1 MDVRQFAF
9 LVRQPSA
16 ALKSRDAF
24 LGLPKRGVALILAN
38 ALFWQPLLAQAEG
51 IVVSAPGTTVGQAG
65 NGVPVVNIAAPNGSG
80 LSHNQFKDYNVG
92 ANGVILNNATDR
104 TQSTQLGGIILGNPN
119 LQGRAANII
128 LNEVNGGSPS
138 QLRGYTEVAGQ
149 SAKVIVA
156 NPYGITCSG
165 CGFINTPNVTLTT
178 GKPILDASGQLQR
191 YQVDGGAVTI
201 DGQGLNA
208 DNVDR
213 FEIITRSARI
223 NAQINARNL
232 SVVAGRNDVDAKS
245 LQTTARADDGS
256 AKPELAIDSTALGG
270 MYAGAIKL
278 VGTEAGVGVKL
289 DGTLMASG
297 GDIQLDATGRLSL
310 ANAKASEAVVIK
322 AGQLDAAGAVYA
334 GTRVDVQTTT
344 GLSNQKSLAA
354 RDSITVTSGG
364 ALVNSGIIEAGVN
377 ADESRNAGGDVS
389 LRAANLSNSGSVVA
403 SRTLTATANQTLNN
417 QGGTLSGTTAVINAG
432 QLDNR
437 GGRVLGKDS
446 LKVTATGL
454 DNRTNGLLHS
464 ENSTD
469 ATVTAALDNQNGRVI
484 GLKNLTLNAGQLT
497 NDNGLV
503 ASQAQARVTAGQ
515 LSNQAGEISASQTT
529 VIVTNLDNRSGKL
542 LGSNLNVTASG
553 TIDNR
558 LGIFSASSLT
568 VQAASLDNRDKGSI
582 AAQGVMNLTVAG
594 LLDNRNEGN
603 LVSQGAQQIT
613 AGQLNN
619 SQGGLV
625 SSKTTLALHGD
636 SLINQGGLVI
646 ADGALTLTGGDLDN
660 SQAGVISTK
669 AAAHVQL
676 NQLNNSNGGKLGSDG
691 ALTLNANQLENGAG
705 RISAKGDLQATVG
718 VLNQQAGEL
727 VSDGALNLTGASLD
741 NRNGGL
747 IAATKGVDLRSQTIL
762 NQQGEISSQARVLVV
777 ADQLNNTT
785 GKVIGDSG
793 LTLTVQRLLNQ
804 SNGLLAGR
812 ESLALNGDQLD
823 NSLGGRVTS
832 QKDLTISLT
841 GDLLNQGQGTLL
853 SEGGLTV
860 RAGTLDNSRG
870 GILSAAN
877 ALSITTQG
885 QLNNQAGKLLADG
898 TATLVSTALN
908 NSQGGVISAKQQVD
922 VRSAGLD
929 NSQRGSI
936 SSDAGITLNAGRLDN
951 SQQGSIFAKST
962 VKATLTGL
970 DQHDRGELISNTS
983 IDLDLSHGQ
992 LINRDHGLIATPG
1005 QLLLNNL
1012 GTVDNSQG
1020 GEISSTQSFLLMA
1033 DALNNRGGKVI
1044 SGDSLQ
1050 VRIAKALDNSVEGVL
1065 SAKSVLQVAADSLDN
1080 QAGGALASR
1089 GALDLKVTG
1098 VLDNHNQGQIFA
1110 ATVLTTTSGSL
1121 NNSDK
1126 GSLSAGTLQTLN
1138 TGALDNHQGGRIVSD
1153 GSQTVTAANVDNR
1166 AGVIGS
1172 QQALNLTTAN
1182 LDNTAGLI
1190 NSQADLTLTGQTV
1203 DSSLD
1208 GEISAKGDLKLIV
1221 QQLIQRQGRLIGER
1235 AVSLDLQGGNLENSA
1250 GLISAKGPLTFARLA
1265 NLTNREQGEISSQTA
1280 FTIAAKRIDNGDRGV
1295 ILSAD
1300 QLRLE
1305 ADTVVNANKGLIS
1318 GWNGLTVVGNG
1329 LDNSAEGTLSSKSG
1343 TLHTDLTGVLDN
1355 HAAGALVSMGKQT
1368 LIAGS
1373 LNNDQG
1379 IISGQAD
1386 VDLNVAGRLD
1396 NSNNGL
1402 ISAAQHLGFNNAQ
1415 SQILNRGG
1423 RINAANITFIGESL
1437 DNSAGQLIS
1446 QCTLD
1451 GTLSGALINANNARL
1466 ASGAALLLNAASLG
1480 NQGGQLVSQDRLDLT
1495 LANGDLDNSAK
1506 GTLASQKDLVIKLL
1520 AGDVQNQQDGLMFSQ
1535 KGKLDLT
1542 ARALTNDQGTLQS
1555 QTDNRLRL
1563 SGALSNQGGRVDSL
1577 SGNLDL
1583 ETASVAN
1590 TAGGVLN
1597 SSKGWVKLV
1606 TGLFTNSNGITQ
1618 AQSLDIQAKGGLL
1631 NQMGHL
1637 SALGG
1642 ESRIVTTT
1650 FNNQGGGVYADTLL
1664 KVTAQAFDNQGTA
1677 AGKGGKVGARNID
1690 FGLTGALSN
1699 GYGLIESDD
1708 VLRLAAQT
1716 INNVGGNLR
1725 AMGRTGTTDIDV
1737 SGLFDNRFGVLESAN
1752 EHLNLQAA
1760 GLDNN
1765 GGRIVHTGTGTFD
1778 LTSDQVTRAGGSFVT
1793 NGQLD
1798 IKAASWT
1805 NSSVLQAGRLNL
1817 DIGQFTQ
1824 TDSGQLLG
1832 AQSLIGIGDTWT
1844 NDGLLASDG
1853 TLSVTL
1859 TGGYSGN
1866 GRVSSLGNMSLTSA
1880 SMDLGENARIAGGA
1894 LNQVTSTSLN
1904 NHGRLTAIGDLTVNA
1919 TTLNNYGTLGGAGKV
1934 RLNATHLV
1942 NDKGL
1947 LFSGN
1952 DMALRV
1958 NDFSNRYGDVYS
1970 LGALDIA
1977 RDDASARSSLIENV
1991 SGSLE
1996 SGTGMRLLAD
2006 TLSNRRD
2013 QFTTEM
2019 KLVSGNLNIYWN
2031 DYCKGK
2037 GCELY
2042 FNSVE
2047 KYEDVITGSS
2057 ASAFINA
2064 GGDLT
2069 VGSQTFDNLY
2079 SSVSAAGN
2087 ILINTDV
2094 LTNRGAA
2101 GGEERHFNSGLYTRD
2116 RGIYNTFMER
2126 QNQFNIYNNP
2136 NSGDYRPGQMTMDQ
2150 VRAGVGNFYESSIY
2164 VVPITGSVIAQAVIQ
2179 AAGAVTVNATS
2190 RIDNSVIR
2198 PNATHIDTPA
2208 ANRNTNSE
2216 VFASTVKPAITAQLP
2231 PDLAQRQVNPVTLPG
2246 FSLPTSQNGLFR
2258 LSGQAAKGGAA
2269 GNAATGSGD
2278 FSVSG
2283 RVISAA
2289 EREKTLDYNAV
2300 QERGFSLDG
2309 QPVSGAVNGQG
2320 PLALD
2325 NRAPSV
2331 TRVQGMPDIAPADN
2345 SHKYLIETNPAL
2357 TDLKQFMS
2365 SDYLLG
2371 KLGYNPDASWKRL
2384 GDGLYEQRLIREAV
2398 VARTGQRYIN
2408 GLASDDAL
2416 FRYLMDNA
2424 ISYKDPLNLQLGVSL
2439 TAEQVAA
2446 LTHDI
2451 VWMEEAEV
2459 NGQKVLTPV
2468 LYLAQANNRLA
2479 PNGALIQGQDVSLV
2493 TGGDLHNSGTLRA
2506 TNNLSMVA
2514 GNIDN
2519 SGLMQAGNRLEML
2532 ATDSIRN
2539 SRGGI
2544 INGRD
2549 ISATA
2554 VTGDIINERTVT
2566 TFKQEGQGYQLR
2578 NDVVSEASRFEATD
2592 TLKLNAG
2599 RDVLNLGSNLKAGG
2613 NASVTAGRDVL
2624 IASQTEQDDY
2634 AYQRRRISGTE
2645 QTILQHTSA
2654 VDVGGNLAI
2663 DARRDIAVVAST
2675 VSAAKDLSVK
2685 AGENLT
2691 LAAAANEQHDYSK
2704 GKKGGTK
2711 TTTQLDDVTQ
2721 QSAELKAGGDL
2732 IAIAGTDLTLVA
2744 SKISAGNEA
2753 YVHADNELQMLA
2765 AQDSHYSLYD
2775 MSKKGSWGSKKTQ
2788 RDEVTDVKN
2797 VGSEVK
2803 TGGDLTLESGGDQKY
2818 QAAKLESGGGIAIVS
2833 GGAVTFEAVKDLH
2846 DESHTKSKGDLAW
2859 TSSKGKG
2866 NTDETLR
2873 QTQMIAEGSVVIKAV
2888 DGLKIDIKQID
2899 QNTVSQTIDVMVKA
2913 DPQLAWLKEAEQ
2925 RGDVDWRQVKEL
2937 HDSFKY
2943 SNSGLGAGAQ
2953 IIIAIIVTYFTMG
2966 AASGAIAAAGSGTS
2980 MASATAVGTAATS
2993 AGWANAAGSTVLAG
3007 MASNGAIS
3015 AINNRGNLSTVLKD
3029 VTSSDAMKGY
3039 VVSGVTAGL
3048 TAGVYDKWTGTQTG
3062 TSTALPNSGAVATVS
3077 PLSTWQGV
3085 GQFTANQVLQN
3096 GTSLLVDRALGG
3108 EARLGDALQ
3117 SSLAN
3122 AFAAYGF
3129 NLVGDVSKNR
3139 FAEGGITK
3147 IGLHAL
3153 MGGLAAE
3160 ASGGDFRTGALAAGV
3175 NEALLDSLAKNYAD
3189 MPDDQKKGLL
3199 VMNSQ
3204 LLGVLAASVQSNADA
3219 QSLQTGAWVA
3229 KNATQYNYLGDHQ
3242 KAQRAKELEESKDS
3256 LETLRI
3262 NTKWELID
3270 AGQDASFAGGAV
3282 VGVPEGLL
3290 DTVKGILEVAVSPI
3304 ETYRALR
3311 SVLESGDVLGNVSDA
3326 MKQSYIA
3333 RIDNLEAEYERAGAG
3348 GSFNAGRETG
3358 KLISDVVALGTGVG
3372 GALKS
3377 GALLVEKVTAKVV
3390 KVELAGAKA
3399 TGEVAATVPRTPLAG
3414 PTGNWKNYTHAE
3426 AVIQTQASGRL
3437 VNAEKAVID
3446 PSKVTSYALN
3456 TAHPVGGNKAKV
3468 FESALGYNQTNAASL
3483 ITKVQEGAALYPAKL
3498 GASDKFGQR
3507 ITIDMPIT
3515 GPNGNTATVRTGWI
3529 YDPGSATP
3537 RMTTLYVK

>member
-119 LQGRAANII
+119 LQGRAANVI

-245 LQTTARADDGS
+245 LQATARADDGS

-297 GDIQLDATGRLSL
+297 GDIQLDANGRLSL

-469 ATVTAALDNQNGRVI
+469 VTVTAALDNQNGRVI

-529 VIVTNLDNRSGKL
+529 VIATNLDNRSGKL

-553 TIDNR
+553 AIDNR

-762 NQQGEISSQARVLVV
+762 NQQGEISSQAKVLVV

-1005 QLLLNNL
+1005 QLLLKNL

-1089 GALDLKVTG
+1089 GALELKVTG
-1098 VLDNHNQGQIFA
+1098 ALDNHNQGQITA

-1166 AGVIGS
+1166 TGVIGS

-1235 AVSLDLQGGNLENSA
+1235 AVALDLQGGNLDNSA
-1250 GLISAKGPLTFARLA
+1250 GLISARGPLTFARLA

-1280 FTIAAKRIDNGDRGV
+1280 FTVAAKRIDNGDRGV

-1305 ADTVVNANKGLIS
+1305 ADTVVNTNKGLIS

-1446 QCTLD
+1446 QGTLD

-1480 NQGGQLVSQDRLDLT
+1480 NRGGQLVSQDRLDLT

-1708 VLRLAAQT
+1708 ALRLAAQT

-1752 EHLNLQAA
+1752 EHLNLQAG

-1805 NSSVLQAGRLNL
+1805 NSSVIQAGRLNL

-1824 TDSGQLLG
+1824 TASGQLLG
-1832 AQSLIGIGDTWT
+1832 AQSLVGIGDTWT

-2150 VRAGVGNFYESSIY
+2150 VRAGVGNFYESSSY
-2164 VVPITGSVIAQAVIQ
+2164 VVPTTGSVIAQAVIQ

-2208 ANRNTNSE
+2208 ANRNTNSD

-2258 LSGQAAKGGAA
+2258 LSGQAANA
-2269 GNAATGSGD
+2269 GVAGKADTATGD
-2278 FSVSG
+2278 FSVNG
-2283 RVISAA
+2283 RVITAA
-2289 EREKTLDYNAV
+2289 DREKNLDYTAV

-2309 QPVSGAVNGQG
+2309 QPVSGAVNGQA

-2325 NRAPSV
+2325 SRAPSV
-2331 TRVQGMPDIAPADN
+2331 TRVQGLPEITPVDN

-2408 GLASDDAL
+2408 GLASDDQL

-2424 ISYKDPLNLQLGVSL
+2424 ISYKDSLNLQLGVSL

-2578 NDVVSEASRFEATD
+2578 NDVASEASRFEATD

-2634 AYQRRRISGTE
+2634 AYQRRRVKGTE

-2711 TTTQLDDVTQ
+2711 TTAQLDDVTQ

-2775 MSKKGSWGSKKTQ
+2775 MSKKGNWGSKKTQ
-2788 RDEVTDVKN
+2788 RDEVTDVKS
-2797 VGSEVK
+2797 VGSEIK

-2818 QAAKLESGGGIAIVS
+2818 QAAKLESGGDIAIVS
-2833 GGAVTFEAVKDLH
+2833 GGAVEFEAVKDLH

-3117 SSLAN
+3117 NSLAN

-3204 LLGVLAASVQSNADA
+3204 LLGVLAASVQGDADA
-3219 QSLQTGAWVA
+3219 KNLQTGAWVA
-3229 KNATQYNYLGDHQ
+3229 GNATQYNYLFHQ
-3242 KAQRAKELEESKDS
+3242 EVEEMT
-3256 LETLRI
+3256 E
-3262 NTKWELID
+3262 
-3270 AGQDASFAGGAV
+3270 
-3282 VGVPEGLL
+3282 
-3290 DTVKGILEVAVSPI
+3290 EVASKKTEAEKNEV
-3304 ETYRALR
+3304 RARYAQLDEARNGELR
-3311 SVLESGDVLGNVSDA
+3311 SVCQAAPAACDA
-3326 MKQSYIA
+3326 ASNRLIA
-3333 RIDNLEAEYERAGAG
+3333 DEP
-3348 GSFNAGRETG
+3348 
-3358 KLISDVVALGTGVG
+3358 KLR
-3372 GALKS
+3372 
-3377 GALLVEKVTAKVV
+3377 
-3390 KVELAGAKA
+3390 ELAKSLYAQGHTSEA
-3399 TGEVAATVPRTPLAG
+3399 TTIAAIIIS
-3414 PTGNWKNYTHAE
+3414 N
-3426 AVIQTQASGRL
+3426 
-3437 VNAEKAVID
+3437 
-3446 PSKVTSYALN
+3446 N
-3456 TAHPVGGNKAKV
+3456 TTATLTIAT
-3468 FESALGYNQTNAASL
+3468 EL
-3483 ITKVQEGAALYPAKL
+3483 AALRDGDQSSFWDAAAGTLL
-3498 GASDKFGQR
+3498 GASLGGMRPSGGGVAAKGAATALETTSPVVVTGKRAIDKAQSYEGALRDVYGNVPYAERQYTTIVNGQR
-3507 ITIDMPIT
+3507 VNGVADNVTIVNGQRTAVEAKFVEDWRSSLRNPASSVGSKPWSAAEQTKMVDQAKKYSSGFEGGVIYHTNSPELASHYSKIFSESGVKNFKFVITP
-3515 GPNGNTATVRTGWI
+3515 
-3529 YDPGSATP
+3529 
-3537 RMTTLYVK
+3537 VKN

>member
-245 LQTTARADDGS
+245 LQATARADDGS

-297 GDIQLDATGRLSL
+297 GDIQLDANGRLSL

-437 GGRVLGKDS
+437 GGRVLGTDS

-469 ATVTAALDNQNGRVI
+469 VTVTAALDNQNGRVI

-529 VIVTNLDNRSGKL
+529 VIATNLDNRSGKL

-553 TIDNR
+553 AIDNR

-636 SLINQGGLVI
+636 SLINQGGVVI

-841 GDLLNQGQGTLL
+841 GGLLNQGQGTLL

-1005 QLLLNNL
+1005 QLLLKNL

-1089 GALDLKVTG
+1089 GALELKVTG

-1208 GEISAKGDLKLIV
+1208 GEISARGDLKLIV

-1235 AVSLDLQGGNLENSA
+1235 TVSLDLQGGNLDNSA
-1250 GLISAKGPLTFARLA
+1250 GLISAKGPLTFARLV

-1446 QCTLD
+1446 QGTLD

-1480 NQGGQLVSQDRLDLT
+1480 NRGGQLVSQDRLDLT

-1542 ARALTNDQGTLQS
+1542 ARTLTNDQGTLQS

-1805 NSSVLQAGRLNL
+1805 NSSVIQAGRLNL

-1824 TDSGQLLG
+1824 TASGQLLG
-1832 AQSLIGIGDTWT
+1832 AQSLVGIGDTWT

-2150 VRAGVGNFYESSIY
+2150 VRAGVGNFYESSSY
-2164 VVPITGSVIAQAVIQ
+2164 VVPTTGSVIAQAVIQ

-2198 PNATHIDTPA
+2198 PNATNIDTPA
-2208 ANRNTNSE
+2208 ANRNTNSD

-2258 LSGQAAKGGAA
+2258 LSGQAANA
-2269 GNAATGSGD
+2269 GVAGKADTATGD
-2278 FSVSG
+2278 FSVNG
-2283 RVISAA
+2283 RVITAA
-2289 EREKTLDYNAV
+2289 DREKNLDYTAV

-2309 QPVSGAVNGQG
+2309 QPVSGAVNGQA

-2325 NRAPSV
+2325 SRAPSV
-2331 TRVQGMPDIAPADN
+2331 TRVQGLPEITPVDN

-2408 GLASDDAL
+2408 GLASDDQL

-2424 ISYKDPLNLQLGVSL
+2424 ISYKDSLNLQLGVSL

-2578 NDVVSEASRFEATD
+2578 NDVASEASRFEATD

-2721 QSAELKAGGDL
+2721 QSAELKVGGDL

-2775 MSKKGSWGSKKTQ
+2775 MSKKGNWGSKKTQ
-2788 RDEVTDVKN
+2788 RDEVTDVKS
-2797 VGSEVK
+2797 VGSEIK

-2818 QAAKLESGGGIAIVS
+2818 QAAKLESGGDIAIVS
-2833 GGAVTFEAVKDLH
+2833 GGAVEFEAVKDLH
-2846 DESHTKSKGDLAW
+2846 QESHEKSNNNAFW
-2859 TSSKGKG
+2859 VSSKGKG

-2873 QTQMIAEGSVVIKAV
+2873 QTQMVAEGNIAIKAV
-2888 DGLKIDIKQID
+2888 EGLKIDVNQVN
-2899 QNTVSQTIDVMVKA
+2899 QQTVSQSIEAMVKA
-2913 DPQLAWLKEAEQ
+2913 DPQLAWIKDAEA
-2925 RGDVDWRQVKEL
+2925 RGDVDWRQVKEI

-2943 SNSGLGAGAQ
+2943 SNSGLGPASQ
-2953 IIIAIIVTYFTMG
+2953 IIIAIVMAAVVGPLAAG
-2966 AASGAIAAAGSGTS
+2966 AAASAGAGVGVAAGAG
-2980 MASATAVGTAATS
+2980 AVAAGAAT
-2993 AGWANAAGSTVLAG
+2993 NATV
-3007 MASNGAIS
+3007 SVV
-3015 AINNRGNLSTVLKD
+3015 NNRGNLGAVLKD

-3039 VVSGVTAGL
+3039 VIAGVTAGM
-3048 TAGVYDKWTGTQTG
+3048 TAAYFGDWTGTQTNTITGKVTTPGLLNTWSGVGKFAANQTLQSG
-3062 TSTALPNSGAVATVS
+3062 TSML
-3077 PLSTWQGV
+3077 LSK
-3085 GQFTANQVLQN
+3085 
-3096 GTSLLVDRALGG
+3096 ALGQG
-3108 EARLGDALQ
+3108 GSASDALK
-3117 SSLAN
+3117 SALFNTLA
-3122 AFAAYGF
+3122 AASF
-3129 NLVGDVSKNR
+3129 NLVGNYTQGVVADGS
-3139 FAEGGITK
+3139 APK
-3147 IGLHAL
+3147 IAIHA
-3153 MGGLAAE
+3153 MVGGLLAE
-3160 ASGGDFRTGALAAGV
+3160 ATGGDFKTGALAAGA
-3175 NEALLDSLAKNYAD
+3175 NEALVTHLNTLVN
-3189 MPDDQKKGLL
+3189 GNEELL
-3199 VMNSQ
+3199 TMSSQ
-3204 LLGVLAASVQSNADA
+3204 IVGVLAAAGQKDADA
-3219 QSLQTGAWVA
+3219 AKIEKGAWVA
-3229 KNATQYNYLGDHQ
+3229 QNLTQYNFLEHLPPGLSEYGSAATTLAKDMLEKGATNDQ
-3242 KAQRAKELEESKDS
+3242 IAQAQLELAQGQGFEGVQPANEFVKAWGYFMAGEL
-3256 LETLRI
+3256 T
-3262 NTKWELID
+3262 
-3270 AGQDASFAGGAV
+3270 
-3282 VGVPEGLL
+3282 
-3290 DTVKGILEVAVSPI
+3290 
-3304 ETYRALR
+3304 
-3311 SVLESGDVLGNVSDA
+3311 
-3326 MKQSYIA
+3326 
-3333 RIDNLEAEYERAGAG
+3333 GAG
-3348 GSFNAGRETG
+3348 
-3358 KLISDVVALGTGVG
+3358 
-3372 GALKS
+3372 
-3377 GALLVEKVTAKVV
+3377 
-3390 KVELAGAKA
+3390 LA
-3399 TGEVAATVPRTPLAG
+3399 
-3414 PTGNWKNYTHAE
+3414 
-3426 AVIQTQASGRL
+3426 AVLGRL
-3437 VNAEKAVID
+3437 VMGGAKGLPSALQNFGGRTFDDLSAAASNPINKEGLTEAARALTKHASGQRATGTFPKLTGGIEKQNATALGIID
-3446 PSKVTSYALN
+3446 DVLKNPNSTFSNLSR
-3456 TAHPVGGNKAKV
+3456 GGLEVRAPDGRGLRYNNDGSFSGFLDPKAK
-3468 FESALGYNQTNAASL
+3468 
-3483 ITKVQEGAALYPAKL
+3483 P
-3498 GASDKFGQR
+3498 
-3507 ITIDMPIT
+3507 
-3515 GPNGNTATVRTGWI
+3515 
-3529 YDPGSATP
+3529 
-3537 RMTTLYVK
+3537 

>member
-24 LGLPKRGVALILAN
+24 LGLPKRGLALILAN

-51 IVVSAPGTTVGQAG
+51 IVVSAPGTTVGAAG

-92 ANGVILNNATDR
+92 ANGVILNNATER
-104 TQSTQLGGIILGNPN
+104 TQSTQLGGLILGNPN

-156 NPYGITCSG
+156 NPYGISCNG

-245 LQTTARADDGS
+245 LQATARADDGS
-256 AKPELAIDSTALGG
+256 VKPELAIDSTALGG

-297 GDIQLDATGRLSL
+297 GDIQLDANGRLSL

-334 GTRVDVQTTT
+334 GTRIDVQTTA

-364 ALVNSGIIEAGVN
+364 ALISSGIIEAGVN
-377 ADESRNAGGDVS
+377 ADESRNASGDVS
-389 LRAANLSNSGSVVA
+389 LHAANLSNSASVVA
-403 SRTLTATANQTLNN
+403 SRTLTATASQTLNN

-437 GGRVLGKDS
+437 GGRVLGTDS
-446 LKVTATGL
+446 LKVTATSL

-469 ATVTAALDNQNGRVI
+469 VAVTAALDNRSGRVI

-497 NDNGLV
+497 NDSGLV
-503 ASQAQARVTAGQ
+503 ASQAQAHVTAGQ
-515 LSNQAGEISASQTT
+515 LSNQAGEISANQTT
-529 VIVTNLDNRSGKL
+529 VAATTVDNRSGKL

-553 TIDNR
+553 AIDNR
-558 LGIFSASSLT
+558 LGIFSATSLLT
-568 VQAASLDNRDKGSI
+568 VQAANLDNRDKGSI
-582 AAQGVMNLTVAG
+582 ASQGLMNLTVAG

-603 LVSQGAQQIT
+603 LASQGAQQIT

-625 SSKTTLALHGD
+625 SSKATMTLRGD
-636 SLINQGGLVI
+636 TLINQGGLVI
-646 ADGALTLTGGDLDN
+646 ADDALTLTGGDLDN
-660 SQAGVISTK
+660 SHAGVISTK
-669 AAAHVQL
+669 ATAQVQL
-676 NQLNNSNGGKLGSDG
+676 NQLNNSSGGKLGSDG
-691 ALTLNANQLENGAG
+691 ALTLNANQLENGTG

-727 VSDGALNLTGASLD
+727 VSDGALTLRGTSLD

-747 IAATKGVDLRSQTIL
+747 VAATHGVDLRSQTIL
-762 NQQGEISSQARVLVV
+762 NQQGEISSQAKVLVV

-804 SNGLLAGR
+804 SKGLLAGR
-812 ESLALNGDQLD
+812 ESLVLNGAQLD
-823 NSLGGRVTS
+823 NSQGGRVTS
-832 QKDLTISLT
+832 QKDLNITLT
-841 GDLLNQGQGTLL
+841 GALLNQGQGTLL

-860 RAGTLDNSRG
+860 KAGTLDNSQG

-898 TATLVSTALN
+898 TATLVSAALN

-936 SSDAGITLNAGRLDN
+936 SSDAGITLNAGQLDN
-951 SQQGSIFAKST
+951 SQQGTIFAKST
-962 VKATLTGL
+962 VKATLNGL
-970 DQHDRGELISNTS
+970 DQHDRGELVSNTG
-983 IDLDLSHGQ
+983 IELDLNHGQ

-1012 GTVDNSQG
+1012 GSVDNSQG

-1065 SAKSVLQVAADSLDN
+1065 SAKSVLQVAAESLDN
-1080 QAGGALASR
+1080 QAGGALASQ

-1098 VLDNHNQGQIFA
+1098 ALDNHNQGLISA
-1110 ATVLTTTSGSL
+1110 ATALTTNAGSL
-1121 NNSDK
+1121 DNSDK
-1126 GSLSAGTLQTLN
+1126 GRLSAGTHQALN

-1166 AGVIGS
+1166 TGVIGS

-1203 DSSLD
+1203 DSSQD
-1208 GEISAKGDLKLIV
+1208 GEISAKGDLTLIV
-1221 QQLIQRQGRLIGER
+1221 QQLILRQGRLIGER
-1235 AVSLDLQGGNLENSA
+1235 AVTLDLQGGNLDNSA
-1250 GLISAKGPLTFARLA
+1250 GLISARGPLTFARLA

-1280 FTIAAKRIDNGDRGV
+1280 FTVAAKRIDNGDRGV

-1305 ADTVVNANKGLIS
+1305 ADAVVNANKGLIS
-1318 GWNGLTVVGNG
+1318 GWNGLTVVGDS
-1329 LDNSAEGTLSSKSG
+1329 LDNSGEGTLSSKSG
-1343 TLHTDLTGVLDN
+1343 TLHTDLKGVLDN
-1355 HAAGALVSMGKQT
+1355 HAAGALVSQGKQT

-1386 VDLNVAGRLD
+1386 VSLNVAGRLE

-1402 ISAAQHLGFNNAQ
+1402 ISAAQHLDFSNAQ
-1415 SQILNRGG
+1415 SHILNRGG
-1423 RINAANITFIGESL
+1423 RINAASLSLLGESL
-1437 DNSAGQLIS
+1437 DNSGGQLIS
-1446 QCTLD
+1446 QGTLE

-1466 ASGAALLLNAASLG
+1466 ASGAALLLNAASLD
-1480 NQGGQLVSQDRLDLT
+1480 NRGGQLVSQDRLDLT
-1495 LANGDLDNSAK
+1495 LAKGDLDNSAK

-1520 AGDVQNQQDGLMFSQ
+1520 AGDVHNQQDGLMFSQ
-1535 KGKLDLT
+1535 KGNLDLT
-1542 ARALTNDQGTLQS
+1542 ARTLTNYQGTLQS

-1563 SGALSNQGGRVDSL
+1563 SGALNNQGGRVDSL

-1590 TAGGVLN
+1590 TAGGILN
-1597 SSKGWVKLV
+1597 SSKGWIKLV
-1606 TGLFTNSNGITQ
+1606 TGLFNNGSGITQ
-1618 AQSLDIQAKGGLL
+1618 AQSLNIEAKGGLL
-1631 NQMGHL
+1631 NQLGHL

-1642 ESRIVTTT
+1642 DSQIVTTT
-1650 FNNQGGGVYADTLL
+1650 LNNQGGGVYADTLL
-1664 KVTAQAFDNQGTA
+1664 KVTAQDFDNQGTA
-1677 AGKGGKVGARNID
+1677 ANNGGKVGARTID
-1690 FGLTGALSN
+1690 FGLTGTLSN
-1699 GYGLIESDD
+1699 RNGLIESDD
-1708 VLRLAAQT
+1708 TLSLVAQS
-1716 INNVGGNLR
+1716 IDNVSGNLR
-1725 AMGRTGTTDIDV
+1725 AMGRVGTTDIRTT
-1737 SGLFDNRFGVLESAN
+1737 GLLDNRFGALESAN
-1752 EHLNLQAA
+1752 ETLNLQAA
-1760 GLDNN
+1760 SLDNN
-1765 GGRIVHTGTGTFD
+1765 GGRIVHTGSGKFD

-1805 NSSVLQAGRLNL
+1805 NSSVIQAGRLNL

-1824 TDSGQLLG
+1824 TASGQLLG
-1832 AQSLIGIGDTWT
+1832 AQSLTGTGDTWT

-1853 TLSVTL
+1853 TLKLTL

-1866 GRVSSLGNMSLTSA
+1866 GRVSSLGDMTLAAANL
-1880 SMDLGENARIAGGA
+1880 DLGENGCIAGGA
-1894 LNQVTSTSLN
+1894 LTQITSTNVLN
-1904 NHGRLTAIGDLTVNA
+1904 NRGRLTSVGDLTVNA
-1919 TTLNNYGTLGGAGKV
+1919 ATLNNYGTLGGSEGV
-1934 RLNATHLV
+1934 RLNATHLL
-1942 NDKGL
+1942 NEKGL
-1947 LFSGN
+1947 LFSGK
-1952 DMALRV
+1952 DMTLRV
-1958 NDFSNRYGDVYS
+1958 NDFSNRFGDVYS
-1970 LGALDIA
+1970 LGGLDIA
-1977 RDDASARSSLIENV
+1977 RDDANGRSALIENV
-1991 SGSLE
+1991 SGTLE
-1996 SGTGMRLLAD
+1996 SDGNMRLLAD

-2013 QFTTEM
+2013 QFTTE
-2019 KLVSGNLNIYWN
+2019 KSLVSGSISVYGN

-2037 GCELY
+2037 GCELK
-2042 FNSVE
+2042 FSGVE
-2047 KYEDVITGSS
+2047 TYEDVIKGSS

-2079 SSVSAAGN
+2079 SSVSAAKN

-2094 LTNRGAA
+2094 LNNTGAA
-2101 GGEERHFNSGLYTRD
+2101 GGEQRNVGYAYYTRN
-2116 RGIYNTFMER
+2116 RSAYSLLMSEIEL
-2126 QNQFNIYNNP
+2126 FNRSNDP
-2136 NSGDYRPGQMTMDQ
+2136 NSSDYKPGEYTYDQ
-2150 VRAGVGNFYESSIY
+2150 FIQKTRFSDTYFTSDIDY
-2164 VVPITGSVIAQAVIQ
+2164 TVPTSGSVIAQAVIQ
-2179 AAGAVTVNATS
+2179 AAGSVTVNATKE
-2190 RIDNSVIR
+2190 INNSVIR
-2198 PNATHIDTPA
+2198 PNATNIDTPA
-2208 ANRNTNSE
+2208 ANRNTNSD

-2246 FSLPTSQNGLFR
+2246 FSLPTGENGLFR

-2269 GNAATGSGD
+2269 GKADTATGD
-2278 FSVSG
+2278 FNVNG
-2283 RVISAA
+2283 RVITAA
-2289 EREKTLDYNAV
+2289 DREKTLDYTAV

-2309 QPVSGAVNGQG
+2309 QPVSGAINGQG

-2331 TRVQGMPDIAPADN
+2331 TRVQGMPDIAPVDN

-2424 ISYKDPLNLQLGVSL
+2424 ISYKDSLNLQLGVSL

-2493 TGGDLHNSGTLRA
+2493 TGGDLRNSGTLRA
-2506 TNNLSMVA
+2506 TNNLNMVA

-2566 TFKQEGQGYQLR
+2566 TFKQDGQDYQLR
-2578 NDVVSEASRFEATD
+2578 NDVASEASRFEATD

-2797 VGSEVK
+2797 VGSEIK

-2818 QAAKLESGGGIAIVS
+2818 QAAKLESGGDIAIVS

-2925 RGDVDWRQVKEL
+2925 RGDVNWRQVKEL

-3129 NLVGDVSKNR
+3129 NLVGDISKNR

-3219 QSLQTGAWVA
+3219 DSLQTGAWVA

-3304 ETYRALR
+3304 ETYQALR

-3326 MKQSYIA
+3326 VKQSYIA

-3390 KVELAGAKA
+3390 KVELAGAKGGTALSNDVLVETRIGNGTKGQGSGNKVDQLPNQQVVGADGKPIPVYSERPNGPYA
-3399 TGEVAATVPRTPLAG
+3399 TQEFPSTSVAHGFPDVVDNYANSATKFSLSNG
-3414 PTGNWKNYTHAE
+3414 SSLY
-3426 AVIQTQASGRL
+3426 QASGSYNGVAGRFEWI
-3437 VNAEKAVID
+3437 VD
-3446 PSKVTSYALN
+3446 P
-3456 TAHPVGGNKAKV
+3456 
-3468 FESALGYNQTNAASL
+3468 
-3483 ITKVQEGAALYPAKL
+3483 KL
-3498 GASDKFGQR
+3498 GGVTHRMFV
-3507 ITIDMPIT
+3507 
-3515 GPNGNTATVRTGWI
+3515 PNGTVNGI
-3529 YDPGSATP
+3529 P
-3537 RMTTLYVK
+3537 VKP

>member
-24 LGLPKRGVALILAN
+24 LGLPKRGLALILAN

-51 IVVSAPGTTVGQAG
+51 IVVSAPGTTVGAAG

-92 ANGVILNNATDR
+92 ANGVILNNATER
-104 TQSTQLGGIILGNPN
+104 TQSTQLGGLILGNPN

-156 NPYGITCSG
+156 NPYGISCNG

-213 FEIITRSARI
+213 FEIITRSAKI

-245 LQTTARADDGS
+245 LQATARADDGS
-256 AKPELAIDSTALGG
+256 VKPELAIDSTALGG

-297 GDIQLDATGRLSL
+297 GDIQLDANGRLSL

-334 GTRVDVQTTT
+334 GTRIDVQTTA

-364 ALVNSGIIEAGVN
+364 ALINSGIIEAGVN
-377 ADESRNAGGDVS
+377 ADESRNASGDVS
-389 LRAANLSNSGSVVA
+389 LHAANLSNSASVVA
-403 SRTLTATANQTLNN
+403 SRTLTATASQTLNN

-437 GGRVLGKDS
+437 GGRVLGTDS
-446 LKVTATGL
+446 LKVTATSL

-469 ATVTAALDNQNGRVI
+469 VAVTAALDNRSGRVI

-497 NDNGLV
+497 NDSGLV
-503 ASQAQARVTAGQ
+503 ASQAQAHVTAGQ
-515 LSNQAGEISASQTT
+515 LSNQAGEISANQTMVAATT
-529 VIVTNLDNRSGKL
+529 VDNRSGKL

-553 TIDNR
+553 AIDNR
-558 LGIFSASSLT
+558 LGIFSATSLLT
-568 VQAASLDNRDKGSI
+568 VQAANLDNRDKGSI
-582 AAQGVMNLTVAG
+582 ASQGLMNLTVAG

-603 LVSQGAQQIT
+603 LASQGAQQIT

-625 SSKTTLALHGD
+625 SSKATMTLRGD
-636 SLINQGGLVI
+636 TLINQGGLVI
-646 ADGALTLTGGDLDN
+646 ADDALTLTGGDLDN
-660 SQAGVISTK
+660 SHAGVISTK
-669 AAAHVQL
+669 ATAQVQL
-676 NQLNNSNGGKLGSDG
+676 NQLNNSSGGKLGSDG
-691 ALTLNANQLENGAG
+691 ALTLNATRLENGAG

-727 VSDGALNLTGASLD
+727 VSDGALTLRGTSLD

-747 IAATKGVDLRSQTIL
+747 VAATHGVDLRSQTIL
-762 NQQGEISSQARVLVV
+762 NQQGEISSQAKVLVV

-804 SNGLLAGR
+804 SKGLLAGR
-812 ESLALNGDQLD
+812 ESLVLSGAQLD
-823 NSLGGRVTS
+823 NSEGGRVTS
-832 QKDLTISLT
+832 QKDLNITLT
-841 GDLLNQGQGTLL
+841 GALLNQEQGTLL

-860 RAGTLDNSRG
+860 KAGTLDNTQG
-870 GILSAAN
+870 GIVSAAN

-898 TATLVSTALN
+898 TATLVSAALN

-936 SSDAGITLNAGRLDN
+936 SSDAGITLNAGQLDN
-951 SQQGSIFAKST
+951 SQQGTIFAKST
-962 VKATLTGL
+962 VKATLNGL
-970 DQHDRGELISNTS
+970 DQHDRGELVSNTG
-983 IDLDLSHGQ
+983 IELDLNHGQ

-1012 GTVDNSQG
+1012 GSVDNSQG

-1065 SAKSVLQVAADSLDN
+1065 SAKSVLQVAAESLDN
-1080 QAGGALASR
+1080 QAGGALASQ

-1098 VLDNHNQGQIFA
+1098 ALDNHNQGLISA
-1110 ATVLTTTSGSL
+1110 ATALTTNAGSL
-1121 NNSDK
+1121 DNSDK
-1126 GSLSAGTLQTLN
+1126 GRLSAGTHQALN

-1166 AGVIGS
+1166 TGVIGS

-1203 DSSLD
+1203 DSSQD
-1208 GEISAKGDLKLIV
+1208 GEISAKGDLTLIV

-1235 AVSLDLQGGNLENSA
+1235 AVTLDLQGGNLDNSA

-1280 FTIAAKRIDNGDRGV
+1280 FTVAAKRIDNGDRGV

-1305 ADTVVNANKGLIS
+1305 ADAVVNANKGLIS
-1318 GWNGLTVVGNG
+1318 GWNGLTVVGDS
-1329 LDNSAEGTLSSKSG
+1329 LDNSGEGTLSSKSG
-1343 TLHTDLTGVLDN
+1343 TLHTDLKGVLDN
-1355 HAAGALVSMGKQT
+1355 HAAGALVSQGKQT

-1386 VDLNVAGRLD
+1386 VSLNVAGRLE

-1402 ISAAQHLGFNNAQ
+1402 ISAAQHLDFNNAQ
-1415 SQILNRGG
+1415 SHILNRGG
-1423 RINAANITFIGESL
+1423 RINAASLSLLGESL
-1437 DNSAGQLIS
+1437 DNSGGQLIS
-1446 QCTLD
+1446 QGTLE

-1466 ASGAALLLNAASLG
+1466 ASGAVLLLNAASLD
-1480 NQGGQLVSQDRLDLT
+1480 NRGGQLVSQDRLDLT
-1495 LANGDLDNSAK
+1495 LAKGDLDNSAK

-1520 AGDVQNQQDGLMFSQ
+1520 AGDVHNQQDGLMFSQ

-1542 ARALTNDQGTLQS
+1542 ARTLTNYQGTLQS

-1563 SGALSNQGGRVDSL
+1563 SGALNNQGGRVDSL

-1590 TAGGVLN
+1590 TAGGILN
-1597 SSKGWVKLV
+1597 SSKGWIKLV
-1606 TGLFTNSNGITQ
+1606 TGLFNNGSGITQ
-1618 AQSLDIQAKGGLL
+1618 AQSLNIEAKGGLL
-1631 NQMGHL
+1631 NQLGHL
-1637 SALGG
+1637 SALAGD
-1642 ESRIVTTT
+1642 SQIVTTT
-1650 FNNQGGGVYADTLL
+1650 LNNQGGGVYADTLL
-1664 KVTAQAFDNQGTA
+1664 KVTAQDFDNQGTA
-1677 AGKGGKVGARNID
+1677 ANNGGKVGARTID
-1690 FGLTGALSN
+1690 FGLTGTLSN
-1699 GYGLIESDD
+1699 RNGLIESDD
-1708 VLRLAAQT
+1708 TLSLVAQS
-1716 INNVGGNLR
+1716 IDNVSGNLR
-1725 AMGRTGTTDIDV
+1725 AMGRVGTTDIRTT
-1737 SGLFDNRFGVLESAN
+1737 GLFDNRLGALESAN
-1752 EHLNLQAA
+1752 ETLNLQAA
-1760 GLDNN
+1760 SLDNN
-1765 GGRIVHTGTGTFD
+1765 GGRIVHTGGGKFD

-1805 NSSVLQAGRLNL
+1805 NSSVIQAGRLNL

-1824 TDSGQLLG
+1824 TASGQLLG
-1832 AQSLIGIGDTWT
+1832 AQSLTGTGDTWT

-1853 TLSVTL
+1853 TLKLTL

-1866 GRVSSLGNMSLTSA
+1866 GRVSSLGDMTLAAANL
-1880 SMDLGENARIAGGA
+1880 DLGENGRIAGGA
-1894 LNQVTSTSLN
+1894 LTQITSTNVLN
-1904 NHGRLTAIGDLTVNA
+1904 NRGRLTSVGDLTVNA
-1919 TTLNNYGTLGGAGKV
+1919 ATLNNYGTLGGSEGV
-1934 RLNATHLV
+1934 RLNATHLL
-1942 NDKGL
+1942 NEKGL
-1947 LFSGN
+1947 LFSGK
-1952 DMALRV
+1952 DMTLRV
-1958 NDFSNRYGDVYS
+1958 NDFSNRFGDVYS
-1970 LGALDIA
+1970 LGGLDIA
-1977 RDDASARSSLIENV
+1977 RDDANGRSALIENV
-1991 SGSLE
+1991 SGTLE
-1996 SGTGMRLLAD
+1996 SDGNMRLLAD

-2013 QFTTEM
+2013 QFTTE
-2019 KLVSGNLNIYWN
+2019 KSLVSGSISVYGN

-2037 GCELY
+2037 GCELK
-2042 FNSVE
+2042 FSGVE
-2047 KYEDVITGSS
+2047 TYEDVIKGSS

-2079 SSVSAAGN
+2079 SSVSAAKN

-2094 LTNRGAA
+2094 LNNTGAA
-2101 GGEERHFNSGLYTRD
+2101 GGEQRNVGYAYYTRN
-2116 RGIYNTFMER
+2116 RSAYSLLMSEIEL
-2126 QNQFNIYNNP
+2126 FNRSNDP
-2136 NSGDYRPGQMTMDQ
+2136 NSSDYKPGEYTYDQ
-2150 VRAGVGNFYESSIY
+2150 FIQKTRFSDTYFTSDIDY
-2164 VVPITGSVIAQAVIQ
+2164 TVPTSGSVIAQAVIQ
-2179 AAGAVTVNATS
+2179 AAGSVTVNATKE
-2190 RIDNSVIR
+2190 INNSVIR
-2198 PNATHIDTPA
+2198 PNATNIDTPV
-2208 ANRNTNSE
+2208 ANRNTNSD

-2246 FSLPTSQNGLFR
+2246 FSLPTGENGLFR

-2269 GNAATGSGD
+2269 GKADTATGD
-2278 FSVSG
+2278 FNVNG
-2283 RVISAA
+2283 RVITAA
-2289 EREKTLDYNAV
+2289 DREKTLDYTAV

-2309 QPVSGAVNGQG
+2309 QPVSGAINGQG

-2331 TRVQGMPDIAPADN
+2331 TRVQGMPDIAPVDN

-2424 ISYKDPLNLQLGVSL
+2424 ISYKDSLNLQLGVSL

-2468 LYLAQANNRLA
+2468 LYLAQADNRLA

-2506 TNNLSMVA
+2506 TNNLNMVA

-2566 TFKQEGQGYQLR
+2566 TFKQDGQGYQLR
-2578 NDVVSEASRFEATD
+2578 NDVASEASRFEATD

-2645 QTILQHTSA
+2645 QTILQHASA

-2797 VGSEVK
+2797 VGSEIK

-2818 QAAKLESGGGIAIVS
+2818 QAAKLESGGDIAIVS
-2833 GGAVTFEAVKDLH
+2833 GGAVEFEAVKDLH
-2846 DESHTKSKGDLAW
+2846 QESHEKSKGDAFW

-2873 QTQMIAEGSVVIKAV
+2873 QTQMVAEGNIAIKAV
-2888 DGLKIDIKQID
+2888 EGLKIDVRQVN
-2899 QNTVSQTIDVMVKA
+2899 QQTVSQSIDAMVKA
-2913 DPQLAWLKEAEQ
+2913 DPQLAWIKEAEA
-2925 RGDVDWRQVKEL
+2925 RGDVDWRQVKEI

-2943 SNSGLGAGAQ
+2943 SNSGLGPASQ
-2953 IIIAIIVTYFTMG
+2953 IIIAIVMAAVVGPLAAG
-2966 AASGAIAAAGSGTS
+2966 AAASAGAGVGVAAGAG
-2980 MASATAVGTAATS
+2980 AVAAGAAT
-2993 AGWANAAGSTVLAG
+2993 NATV
-3007 MASNGAIS
+3007 SVV
-3015 AINNRGNLSTVLKD
+3015 NNRGNLGAVLKD

-3039 VVSGVTAGL
+3039 VIAGVTAGM
-3048 TAGVYDKWTGTQTG
+3048 TAAYFGDWTGTQTNTITG
-3062 TSTALPNSGAVATVS
+3062 KVTTPGL
-3077 PLSTWQGV
+3077 LSTWSGV
-3085 GQFTANQVLQN
+3085 GKFAANQTLQS
-3096 GTSLLVDRALGG
+3096 GTSMLLSKALGQG
-3108 EARLGDALQ
+3108 GSASDALK
-3117 SSLAN
+3117 SALFNTLA
-3122 AFAAYGF
+3122 AASF
-3129 NLVGDVSKNR
+3129 NLVGNYT
-3139 FAEGGITK
+3139 EGVVADGSAPK
-3147 IGLHAL
+3147 IAIHA
-3153 MGGLAAE
+3153 MVGGLLAE
-3160 ASGGDFRTGALAAGV
+3160 ATGGDFKTGALAAGA
-3175 NEALLDSLAKNYAD
+3175 NEALVTHLDTLV
-3189 MPDDQKKGLL
+3189 KGNEELL
-3199 VMNSQ
+3199 TMSSQ
-3204 LLGVLAASVQSNADA
+3204 IVGVLAAAGQKDADA
-3219 QSLQTGAWVA
+3219 ATLEQGKWIAQNS
-3229 KNATQYNYLGDHQ
+3229 TQYNYLSHNQLERAAKKIAACTSDACIEDTTRKFKELSIQQDLEAIASCRATPSSCADHSKVVANTMADLDPIKDIVDYGSP
-3242 KAQRAKELEESKDS
+3242 KARDAVQSLINSNYEFQEMLATATTEHSVGAMVDSLKAKWGLSDAQAQAITDDLKVALAVGLGTAAGALAYKRAMASAAKETPSKNPNGTSARTDS
-3256 LETLRI
+3256 EAGTLVDRNI
-3262 NTKWELID
+3262 V
-3270 AGQDASFAGGAV
+3270 DAS
-3282 VGVPEGLL
+3282 
-3290 DTVKGILEVAVSPI
+3290 
-3304 ETYRALR
+3304 
-3311 SVLESGDVLGNVSDA
+3311 
-3326 MKQSYIA
+3326 
-3333 RIDNLEAEYERAGAG
+3333 
-3348 GSFNAGRETG
+3348 
-3358 KLISDVVALGTGVG
+3358 
-3372 GALKS
+3372 
-3377 GALLVEKVTAKVV
+3377 
-3390 KVELAGAKA
+3390 AKA
-3399 TGEVAATVPRTPLAG
+3399 TGKLPVPNDLPTNIHTGQQGKHIRGHNNFEEGRSYFNNGVDPAELLGGVHSGKYPIVGAG
-3414 PTGNWKNYTHAE
+3414 ARGNPI
-3426 AVIQTQASGRL
+3426 VDFGRPIG
-3437 VNAEKAVID
+3437 ID
-3446 PSKVTSYALN
+3446 
-3456 TAHPVGGNKAKV
+3456 G
-3468 FESALGYNQTNAASL
+3468 
-3483 ITKVQEGAALYPAKL
+3483 
-3498 GASDKFGQR
+3498 
-3507 ITIDMPIT
+3507 
-3515 GPNGNTATVRTGWI
+3515 RTGQPVTKGQVHYGKNGAHI
-3529 YDPGSATP
+3529 VPDA
-3537 RMTTLYVK
+3537 RN

>member
-24 LGLPKRGVALILAN
+24 LGLPKRGLALILAN

-92 ANGVILNNATDR
+92 ANGVILNNATGR

-178 GKPILDASGQLQR
+178 GKPILDNGRLDR

-208 DNVDR
+208 SNVDR
-213 FEIITRSARI
+213 FEIITRSAKI

-232 SVVAGRNDVDAKS
+232 SVVAGRNDVNA
-245 LQTTARADDGS
+245 QTLSATARADDGS

-297 GDIQLDATGRLSL
+297 GDIQLDANGRLSL

-334 GTRVDVQTTT
+334 GTRVDVQTSA

-354 RDSITVTSGG
+354 RDSITLTSGG

-377 ADESRNAGGDVS
+377 ADESRNASGDVS
-389 LRAANLSNSGSVVA
+389 LSAAKLSNSGSVVA
-403 SRTLTATANQTLNN
+403 SRTLTATASQTLNN
-417 QGGTLSGTTAVINAG
+417 QGGTLSGTSAVINAG

-437 GGRVLGKDS
+437 GGRVLGTDS
-446 LKVTATGL
+446 LKVTATSL
-454 DNRTNGLLHS
+454 DNRTQGLLHS

-469 ATVTAALDNQNGRVI
+469 VTVTAALDNQSGRVI
-484 GLKNLTLNAGQLT
+484 GLKNLVLNAGQLT

-503 ASQAQARVTAGQ
+503 ASQAQAHITAGQ
-515 LSNQAGEISASQTT
+515 LSNQAGEISANQTT
-529 VIVTNLDNRSGKL
+529 VIATNLDNRSGKL
-542 LGSNLNVTASG
+542 LGGNLNVTASG
-553 TIDNR
+553 AIDNR
-558 LGIFSASSLT
+558 LGIFSAVSLLT
-568 VQAASLDNRDKGSI
+568 VQAASLDNRDKGSV
-582 AAQGVMNLTVAG
+582 ASQGMMNLTVTG

-603 LVSQGAQQIT
+603 LISQGAQQIS

-619 SQGGLV
+619 SQGGLL
-625 SSKTTLALHGD
+625 SSKTTMALHGD
-636 SLINQGGLVI
+636 NLINQGGLVI
-646 ADGALTLTGGDLDN
+646 ADDALTLTGGDLDN

-669 AAAHVQL
+669 ATAHLQL
-676 NQLNNSNGGKLGSDG
+676 NQLNNRNGGKLSSDG

-718 VLNQQAGEL
+718 VLNQHTGEL
-727 VSDGALNLTGASLD
+727 VSDGALTLSGTSLD

-747 IAATKGVDLRSQTIL
+747 IAATNGVDLRSQSIL
-762 NQQGEISSQARVLVV
+762 NQQGEISSQAKVLVV
-777 ADQLNNTT
+777 AEQLNNTT

-804 SNGLLAGR
+804 SKGLLAGR
-812 ESLALNGDQLD
+812 DSLVLSGAHLD
-823 NSLGGRVTS
+823 NSQGGRVTS
-832 QKDLTISLT
+832 QKGLHITLT

-860 RAGTLDNSRG
+860 NAGTLDNSQG
-870 GILSAAN
+870 GILSAAK
-877 ALSITTQG
+877 ALAITTQG

-898 TATLVSTALN
+898 TATLASAALN
-908 NSQGGVISAKQQVD
+908 NSQGGVISAKQHVD
-922 VRSAGLD
+922 VRSASLN

-936 SSDAGITLNAGRLDN
+936 SSDAGITLNAGQLDN

-962 VKATLTGL
+962 VKANLTGL
-970 DQHDRGELISNTS
+970 DQHDRGELVSNTH
-983 IDLDLSHGQ
+983 IELDLQHGQ

-1012 GTVDNSQG
+1012 GNVDNSQG
-1020 GEISSTQSFLLMA
+1020 GEISSTQSFLLVA

-1065 SAKSVLQVAADSLDN
+1065 SAKNLLQVDADSLDN

-1098 VLDNHNQGQIFA
+1098 VLDNHNHGQITA

-1153 GSQTVTAANVDNR
+1153 GSQTVTAANVNNR

-1172 QQALNLTTAN
+1172 QQSLNLTTAN

-1190 NSQADLTLTGQTV
+1190 NSQAGLTLTGHTV
-1203 DSSLD
+1203 DSSLE

-1235 AVSLDLQGGNLENSA
+1235 AVSLDLQGGNLDNSA

-1280 FTIAAKRIDNGDRGV
+1280 FTVAAKRIDNGDRGV

-1305 ADTVVNANKGLIS
+1305 ADAVVNANKGLIS
-1318 GWNGLTVVGNG
+1318 GWNGLTVVGKS

-1343 TLHTDLTGVLDN
+1343 TLHTDLSGVLDN
-1355 HAAGALVSMGKQT
+1355 HAAGALVSQGKQT

-1415 SQILNRGG
+1415 NQILNRGG
-1423 RINAANITFIGESL
+1423 RINAANITFIGGSL

-1446 QCTLD
+1446 QGTLD

-1466 ASGAALLLNAASLG
+1466 ASGAALLLSAASLD
-1480 NQGGQLVSQDRLDLT
+1480 NRGGQLVSQDRLDLT

-1520 AGDVQNQQDGLMFSQ
+1520 AGDVHNQLDGLIFSQ
-1535 KGKLDLT
+1535 KGKLDIT
-1542 ARALTNDQGTLQS
+1542 ARTLTNYQGTLQS
-1555 QTDNRLRL
+1555 QADNRLRL
-1563 SGALSNQGGRVDSL
+1563 SGALNNQGGRVDSL

-1590 TAGGVLN
+1590 TAGGILN
-1597 SSKGWVKLV
+1597 SSKGWIKLV
-1606 TGLFTNSNGITQ
+1606 TGLFNNGSGITQ

-1631 NQMGHL
+1631 NQLGHL

-1642 ESRIVTTT
+1642 DSQIITTT
-1650 FNNQGGGVYADTLL
+1650 LNNQGGGVYADTLL
-1664 KVTAQAFDNQGTA
+1664 KVTANNFDNQGTA
-1677 AGKGGKVGARNID
+1677 ANNGGKVGARTID
-1690 FGLTGALSN
+1690 FGLTGTLSN
-1699 GYGLIESDD
+1699 RYGLIESDD
-1708 VLRLAAQT
+1708 TLSLVAQT
-1716 INNVGGNLR
+1716 IDNVSGNLR
-1725 AMGRTGTTDIDV
+1725 AMGRVGTTDIRTT
-1737 SGLFDNRFGVLESAN
+1737 GLFDNRFGALESAN
-1752 EHLNLQAA
+1752 ETLNLQAA
-1760 GLDNN
+1760 SLDNN
-1765 GGRIVHTGTGTFD
+1765 GGRIVHTGGGKFD

-1805 NSSVLQAGRLNL
+1805 NSSVIQAGRLNL

-1824 TDSGQLLG
+1824 TASGQLLG
-1832 AQSLIGIGDTWT
+1832 AQSLTGIGDTWT

-1853 TLSVTL
+1853 TLKLTL

-1866 GRVSSLGNMSLTSA
+1866 GRVSSLGDMTLAAAN
-1880 SMDLGENARIAGGA
+1880 MDLSESARIAGGA
-1894 LNQVTSTSLN
+1894 VTQITSSNVLN
-1904 NHGRLTAIGDLTVNA
+1904 NRGRLTSVGDLTVNA
-1919 TTLNNYGTLGGAGKV
+1919 ATLNNYGTLGGSKNV
-1934 RLNATHLV
+1934 RLNATHVL
-1942 NDKGL
+1942 NEKGL
-1947 LFSGN
+1947 LFSGE
-1952 DMALRV
+1952 DMTLRV
-1958 NDFSNRYGDVYS
+1958 NEFSNRFGDVYS
-1970 LGALDIA
+1970 LGGLDIA
-1977 RDDASARSSLIENV
+1977 RDDANGRSALIENV
-1991 SGSLE
+1991 SGTLE
-1996 SGTGMRLLAD
+1996 SDGNMRLLAD
-2006 TLSNRRD
+2006 TLSNRRE
-2013 QFTTEM
+2013 QFTTE
-2019 KLVSGNLNIYWN
+2019 KSLVSASISVYGN

-2037 GCELY
+2037 GCELK
-2042 FNSVE
+2042 FSGVE
-2047 KYEDVITGSS
+2047 TYEDVIKGSS

-2079 SSVSAAGN
+2079 SSVSASKN

-2094 LTNRGAA
+2094 LNNIGAA
-2101 GGEERHFNSGLYTRD
+2101 GGEQRNFGYAYYTRN
-2116 RGIYNTFMER
+2116 RSAYALLMSEVE
-2126 QNQFNIYNNP
+2126 QFNRSNDP
-2136 NSGDYRPGQMTMDQ
+2136 NSSDYKPGEYTFDQ
-2150 VRAGVGNFYESSIY
+2150 FVEKTRFSDTFFTSPIDYT
-2164 VVPITGSVIAQAVIQ
+2164 VPTSGSVIAQAVIQ
-2179 AAGAVTVNATS
+2179 AAGSVTVNATKE
-2190 RIDNSVIR
+2190 INNSVIR
-2198 PNATHIDTPA
+2198 PNATDIDTPV
-2208 ANRNTNSE
+2208 ANRNTNSD

-2246 FSLPTSQNGLFR
+2246 FSLPTGENGLFR

-2269 GNAATGSGD
+2269 GKADTATGD
-2278 FSVSG
+2278 FNVNG
-2283 RVISAA
+2283 RVITAA
-2289 EREKTLDYNAV
+2289 DREKTLDYTAV
-2300 QERGFSLDG
+2300 QERGFNLDG
-2309 QPVSGAVNGQG
+2309 QPTSGAVNGQG
-2320 PLALD
+2320 PRALD
-2325 NRAPSV
+2325 SSTQSV
-2331 TRVQGMPDIAPADN
+2331 TRVQGLPEITPVDN

-2424 ISYKDPLNLQLGVSL
+2424 ISYKDSLNLQLGVSL

-2451 VWMEEAEV
+2451 VWMEETEV

-2468 LYLAQANNRLA
+2468 LYLAQADNRLA
-2479 PNGALIQGQDVSLV
+2479 PNGALIQGQDVSLI
-2493 TGGDLHNSGTLRA
+2493 TGGDLRNSGTLRA
-2506 TNNLSMVA
+2506 TNNLNMVA

-2539 SRGGI
+2539 TRGGI
-2544 INGRD
+2544 VNGRD

-2566 TFKQEGQGYQLR
+2566 TFKQDGQGYQLR

-2711 TTTQLDDVTQ
+2711 TTTQLDDITQ

-2797 VGSEVK
+2797 VGSEIK

-2818 QAAKLESGGGIAIVS
+2818 QAAKLESGGDIAIVS
-2833 GGAVTFEAVKDLH
+2833 GGAVEFEAVKDLH
-2846 DESHTKSKGDLAW
+2846 DESHTKSKGDAFW

-2873 QTQMIAEGSVVIKAV
+2873 QTQMVAEGNIAIKAV
-2888 DGLKIDIKQID
+2888 EGLKIDVRQVN
-2899 QNTVSQTIDVMVKA
+2899 QQTVSQSIDAMVKA
-2913 DPQLAWLKEAEQ
+2913 DPQLAWIKEAEA
-2925 RGDVDWRQVKEL
+2925 RGDVDWRQVKEI

-2943 SNSGLGAGAQ
+2943 SNSGLGPASQ
-2953 IIIAIIVTYFTMG
+2953 IIIAIVMAAVVGPLAAG
-2966 AASGAIAAAGSGTS
+2966 AAASAGAGVGVAAGAG
-2980 MASATAVGTAATS
+2980 AVAAGAAT
-2993 AGWANAAGSTVLAG
+2993 NATV
-3007 MASNGAIS
+3007 SVV
-3015 AINNRGNLSTVLKD
+3015 NNRGNLGAVLKD

-3039 VVSGVTAGL
+3039 VIAGVTAGM
-3048 TAGVYDKWTGTQTG
+3048 TAAYFGDWTGTQTNTITGKVTTPGLLNTWSGVGKFAANQTLQSG
-3062 TSTALPNSGAVATVS
+3062 TSML
-3077 PLSTWQGV
+3077 LSK
-3085 GQFTANQVLQN
+3085 
-3096 GTSLLVDRALGG
+3096 ALGQG
-3108 EARLGDALQ
+3108 GSASDALK
-3117 SSLAN
+3117 SALFNTLA
-3122 AFAAYGF
+3122 AASF
-3129 NLVGDVSKNR
+3129 NLVGNYTQGVIADGSAPKV
-3139 FAEGGITK
+3139 AI
-3147 IGLHAL
+3147 HA
-3153 MGGLAAE
+3153 MVGGLLAE
-3160 ASGGDFRTGALAAGV
+3160 ATGGDFKTGALAAGA
-3175 NEALLDSLAKNYAD
+3175 NEALVTHLNTLVN
-3189 MPDDQKKGLL
+3189 GNEELL
-3199 VMNSQ
+3199 TMSSQ
-3204 LLGVLAASVQSNADA
+3204 IVGVLAAAGQKDADA
-3219 QSLQTGAWVA
+3219 AKIEKGAWVA
-3229 KNATQYNYLGDHQ
+3229 QNLTQYNFLEHLPPGLSEYGSAATTLAKDMLEKGATNDQIAQAQLELARGQGFEGVQPANEFVKAWGYFMAGELTGAGLAAVLG
-3242 KAQRAKELEESKDS
+3242 RLVMGGAKGS
-3256 LETLRI
+3256 
-3262 NTKWELID
+3262 
-3270 AGQDASFAGGAV
+3270 AFAGKNIDDLSNAGK
-3282 VGVPEGLL
+3282 LL
-3290 DTVKGILEVAVSPI
+3290 DPADKSGQLSLAGRALQKHGSREGSAFPSVKGSPSEINAQGQKIADEILSNP
-3304 ETYRALR
+3304 
-3311 SVLESGDVLGNVSDA
+3311 
-3326 MKQSYIA
+3326 
-3333 RIDNLEAEYERAGAG
+3333 
-3348 GSFNAGRETG
+3348 
-3358 KLISDVVALGTGVG
+3358 
-3372 GALKS
+3372 
-3377 GALLVEKVTAKVV
+3377 
-3390 KVELAGAKA
+3390 
-3399 TGEVAATVPRTPLAG
+3399 AATVTYKD
-3414 PTGNWKNYTHAE
+3414 TGRFGKVMD
-3426 AVIQTQASGRL
+3426 VIAPDGRGL
-3437 VNAEKAVID
+3437 RYDSN
-3446 PSKVTSYALN
+3446 
-3456 TAHPVGGNKAKV
+3456 G
-3468 FESALGYNQTNAASL
+3468 
-3483 ITKVQEGAALYPAKL
+3483 
-3498 GASDKFGQR
+3498 KFIGLLEPPKR
-3507 ITIDMPIT
+3507 
-3515 GPNGNTATVRTGWI
+3515 
-3529 YDPGSATP
+3529 
-3537 RMTTLYVK
+3537 

>member
-119 LQGRAANII
+119 LQGRAANVI

-245 LQTTARADDGS
+245 LQATARADDGS

-297 GDIQLDATGRLSL
+297 GDIQLDANGRLSL

-469 ATVTAALDNQNGRVI
+469 VTVTAALDNQNGRVI

-529 VIVTNLDNRSGKL
+529 VIATNLDNRSGKL

-553 TIDNR
+553 AIDNR

-762 NQQGEISSQARVLVV
+762 NQQGEISSQAKVLVV

-1005 QLLLNNL
+1005 QLLLKNL

-1089 GALDLKVTG
+1089 GALELKVTG
-1098 VLDNHNQGQIFA
+1098 ALDNHNQGQITA

-1166 AGVIGS
+1166 TGVIGS

-1235 AVSLDLQGGNLENSA
+1235 AVALDLQGGNLDNSA
-1250 GLISAKGPLTFARLA
+1250 GLISARGPLTFARLA

-1280 FTIAAKRIDNGDRGV
+1280 FTVAAKRIDNGDRGV

-1305 ADTVVNANKGLIS
+1305 ADTVVNTNKGLIS

-1446 QCTLD
+1446 QGTLD

-1480 NQGGQLVSQDRLDLT
+1480 NRGGQLVSQDRLDLT

-1708 VLRLAAQT
+1708 ALRLAAQT

-1752 EHLNLQAA
+1752 EHLNLQAG

-1805 NSSVLQAGRLNL
+1805 NSSVIQAGRLNL

-1824 TDSGQLLG
+1824 TASGQLLG
-1832 AQSLIGIGDTWT
+1832 AQSLVGIGDTWT

-2150 VRAGVGNFYESSIY
+2150 VRAGVGNFYESSSY
-2164 VVPITGSVIAQAVIQ
+2164 VVPTTGSVIAQAVIQ

-2208 ANRNTNSE
+2208 ANRNTNSD

-2258 LSGQAAKGGAA
+2258 LSGQAANA
-2269 GNAATGSGD
+2269 GVAGKADTATGD
-2278 FSVSG
+2278 FSVNG
-2283 RVISAA
+2283 RVITAA
-2289 EREKTLDYNAV
+2289 DREKNLDYTAV

-2309 QPVSGAVNGQG
+2309 QPVSGAVNGQA

-2325 NRAPSV
+2325 SRAPSV
-2331 TRVQGMPDIAPADN
+2331 TRVQGLPEITPVDN

-2408 GLASDDAL
+2408 GLASDDQL

-2424 ISYKDPLNLQLGVSL
+2424 ISYKDSLNLQLGVSL

-2645 QTILQHTSA
+2645 QTILQHTSG

-2711 TTTQLDDVTQ
+2711 TTAQLDDVTQ

-2775 MSKKGSWGSKKTQ
+2775 MSKKGNWGSKKTQ
-2788 RDEVTDVKN
+2788 RDEVTDVKS
-2797 VGSEVK
+2797 VGSEIK

-2818 QAAKLESGGGIAIVS
+2818 QAAKLESGGDIAIVS
-2833 GGAVTFEAVKDLH
+2833 GGAVEFEAVKDLH

-3117 SSLAN
+3117 NSLAN

-3204 LLGVLAASVQSNADA
+3204 LLGVLAASVQGDADA
-3219 QSLQTGAWVA
+3219 KNLQTGAWVA
-3229 KNATQYNYLGDHQ
+3229 GNATQYNYLFHQ
-3242 KAQRAKELEESKDS
+3242 EVEEMT
-3256 LETLRI
+3256 E
-3262 NTKWELID
+3262 
-3270 AGQDASFAGGAV
+3270 
-3282 VGVPEGLL
+3282 
-3290 DTVKGILEVAVSPI
+3290 EVASKKTEAEKNEV
-3304 ETYRALR
+3304 RARYAQLDEARNGELR
-3311 SVLESGDVLGNVSDA
+3311 SVCQAAPAACDA
-3326 MKQSYIA
+3326 ASNRLIA
-3333 RIDNLEAEYERAGAG
+3333 DEP
-3348 GSFNAGRETG
+3348 
-3358 KLISDVVALGTGVG
+3358 KLR
-3372 GALKS
+3372 
-3377 GALLVEKVTAKVV
+3377 
-3390 KVELAGAKA
+3390 ELAKSLYAQGHTSEA
-3399 TGEVAATVPRTPLAG
+3399 TTIAAIIIS
-3414 PTGNWKNYTHAE
+3414 N
-3426 AVIQTQASGRL
+3426 
-3437 VNAEKAVID
+3437 
-3446 PSKVTSYALN
+3446 N
-3456 TAHPVGGNKAKV
+3456 TTATLTIAT
-3468 FESALGYNQTNAASL
+3468 EL
-3483 ITKVQEGAALYPAKL
+3483 AALRDGDQSSFWDAAAGTLL
-3498 GASDKFGQR
+3498 GASLGGMRPSGGGVAAKGAATALETTSPVVVTGKRAIDKAQSYEGALRDVYGNVPYAERQYTTIVNGQR
-3507 ITIDMPIT
+3507 VNGVADNVTIVNGQRTAVEAKFVEDWRSSLRNPASSVGSKPWSAAEQTKMVDQAKKYSSGFEGGVIYHTNSPELASHYSKIFSESGVKNFKFVITP
-3515 GPNGNTATVRTGWI
+3515 
-3529 YDPGSATP
+3529 
-3537 RMTTLYVK
+3537 VKN

>member
-24 LGLPKRGVALILAN
+24 LGLPKRGLALILAN

-51 IVVSAPGTTVGQAG
+51 IVVSAPGTTVGAAG
-65 NGVPVVNIAAPNGSG
+65 NGVPVVNIATPNGSG

-92 ANGVILNNATDR
+92 TNGVILNNATER

-178 GKPILDASGQLQR
+178 GKPILDNGRLDR

-208 DNVDR
+208 SNVDR
-213 FEIITRSARI
+213 FEIITRSAKI

-232 SVVAGRNDVDAKS
+232 SVVAGRNDVNA
-245 LQTTARADDGS
+245 QTLNATTRADDGS

-289 DGTLMASG
+289 DGALMASG
-297 GDIQLDATGRLSL
+297 GDIQLDANGRLSM
-310 ANAKASEAVVIK
+310 ANAKASEAVVVK

-334 GTRVDVQTTT
+334 GTRIDLQTTA
-344 GLSNQKSLAA
+344 GLNNQKSLAA

-364 ALVNSGIIEAGVN
+364 TVVNSGIIEAGVN
-377 ADESRNAGGDVS
+377 ADESRNANGDVS
-389 LRAANLSNSGSVVA
+389 LHAANLSNSGSVVA

-417 QGGTLSGTTAVINAG
+417 QGGTLSGIDAVVNAG

-469 ATVTAALDNQNGRVI
+469 VTVTAALDNQSGRVI
-484 GLKNLTLNAGQLT
+484 GLKNLALNAGQLT
-497 NDNGLV
+497 NDSGLV

-529 VIVTNLDNRSGKL
+529 VIATNLDNRSGKL

-553 TIDNR
+553 AIDNR
-558 LGIFSASSLT
+558 LGIFSATSLT

-582 AAQGVMNLTVAG
+582 ASQGVINLTVAG

-603 LVSQGAQQIT
+603 LVSQGAHQIT

-669 AAAHVQL
+669 AVAHVQL

-691 ALTLNANQLENGAG
+691 ALTLNADRLENSAG

-727 VSDGALNLTGASLD
+727 VSDGALNLTGTSLD

-747 IAATKGVDLRSQTIL
+747 IAATHGVDLRSQTIL
-762 NQQGEISSQARVLVV
+762 NQQGEISSQAKVLVV

-804 SNGLLAGR
+804 SKGLLAGR
-812 ESLALNGDQLD
+812 ESLVLNGAQLD
-823 NSLGGRVTS
+823 NSQGGRISS
-832 QKDLTISLT
+832 QKDLNITLT

-853 SEGGLTV
+853 SEGALTV
-860 RAGTLDNSRG
+860 KAGTLDNSQG

-877 ALSITTQG
+877 VLSITTQG

-898 TATLVSTALN
+898 TATLVSAALN

-922 VRSAGLD
+922 VRSAGMD
-929 NSQRGSI
+929 NSKRGSI

-970 DQHDRGELISNTS
+970 DQHDRGELVSNTN
-983 IDLDLSHGQ
+983 IELDLNHGQ

-1012 GTVDNSQG
+1012 GNVDNSQG

-1080 QAGGALASR
+1080 QARGALASR

-1098 VLDNHNQGQIFA
+1098 VLDNHNQGQISA
-1110 ATVLTTTSGSL
+1110 ATVLTITSGSL

-1235 AVSLDLQGGNLENSA
+1235 AVTLDLQGGNLDNSA

-1280 FTIAAKRIDNGDRGV
+1280 FTVAAKRIDNGDRGV

-1318 GWNGLTVVGNG
+1318 GWNGLAVVGG
-1329 LDNSAEGTLSSKSG
+1329 SLDNSAEGTLSSKSG
-1343 TLHTDLTGVLDN
+1343 TLQTSLTGALDN
-1355 HAAGALVSMGKQT
+1355 HAAGALVSQGKQT
-1368 LIAGS
+1368 LSAAS

-1386 VDLNVAGRLD
+1386 VDLTVAGRLD
-1396 NSNNGL
+1396 NGNSGL
-1402 ISAAQHLGFNNAQ
+1402 ISAGQQLDFNNAQ
-1415 SQILNRGG
+1415 SEILNRGG
-1423 RINAANITFIGESL
+1423 QISAANISLTGQSL
-1437 DNSAGQLIS
+1437 DNSGGQLIS
-1446 QCTLD
+1446 QGTLE

-1466 ASGAALLLNAASLG
+1466 ASGAALLLNAASLD
-1480 NQGGQLVSQDRLDLT
+1480 NRGGQLVSQDRLDLT

-1506 GTLASQKDLVIKLL
+1506 GTLASQKDLLIKLL
-1520 AGDVQNQQDGLMFSQ
+1520 AGDIHNQQDGLIYSQ
-1535 KGKLDLT
+1535 KGKLDL
-1542 ARALTNDQGTLQS
+1542 AAQALNNQKGTLQS
-1555 QTDNRLRL
+1555 QTENRLRL
-1563 SGALSNQGGRVDSL
+1563 SGALNNQGGRVDSL

-1583 ETASVAN
+1583 EAASVTN
-1590 TAGGVLN
+1590 TAGGILN
-1597 SSKGWVKLV
+1597 SSKGWIKLV
-1606 TGLFTNSNGITQ
+1606 TGLFDNGSGITQ
-1618 AQSLDIQAKGGLL
+1618 AQSLDITARDGLL

-1642 ESRIVTTT
+1642 ENRIVTSTL
-1650 FNNQGGGVYADTLL
+1650 NNQGGGVYADTLL
-1664 KVTAQAFDNQGTA
+1664 KVTAANFDNQGTEV
-1677 AGKGGKVGARNID
+1677 GNGGKVGARAID
-1690 FGLTGALSN
+1690 FGLTGTLSN
-1699 GYGLIESDD
+1699 SYGLIESDD
-1708 VLRLAAQT
+1708 TLRLAAQT
-1716 INNVGGNLR
+1716 INNVSGNLR
-1725 AMGRTGTTDIDV
+1725 AMGRVGTTDIRTT
-1737 SGLFDNRFGVLESAN
+1737 GLFDNRFGALESAN
-1752 EHLNLQAA
+1752 ETLNLQA
-1760 GLDNN
+1760 GSLDNN

-1805 NSSVLQAGRLNL
+1805 NNSVIQAGRLNL
-1817 DIGQFTQ
+1817 GIGQFTQ
-1824 TDSGQLLG
+1824 TASGQLLG
-1832 AQSLIGIGDTWT
+1832 AQSLTGTGDTWT

-1853 TLSVTL
+1853 TLKLTL

-1866 GRVSSLGNMSLTSA
+1866 GWVSSLGDMTLAAAN
-1880 SMDLGENARIAGGA
+1880 MDLGENARIGGGA
-1894 LNQVTSTSLN
+1894 ITQVTSTNVLTN
-1904 NHGRLTAIGDLTVNA
+1904 RGRVTSVGNLTVNA
-1919 TTLNNYGTLGGAGKV
+1919 ATLNNYGTLGGSENV
-1934 RLNATHLV
+1934 RLNATHLL
-1942 NDKGL
+1942 NEKGL
-1947 LFSGN
+1947 LFSGK
-1952 DMALRV
+1952 DMTLRV
-1958 NDFSNRYGDVYS
+1958 NDFSNRFGDVYS
-1970 LGALDIA
+1970 LGGLDIA
-1977 RDDASARSSLIENV
+1977 RDDANGRSALIENV
-1991 SGSLE
+1991 SGTLE
-1996 SGTGMRLLAD
+1996 SDGNMRLLTD

-2013 QFTTEM
+2013 QFTTE
-2019 KLVSGNLNIYWN
+2019 KSLVSGSIGVYGN

-2037 GCELY
+2037 GCELS
-2042 FNSVE
+2042 FSGVE
-2047 KYEDVITGSS
+2047 TYEDVIKGSS

-2079 SSVSAAGN
+2079 SSVSAAKN

-2094 LTNRGAA
+2094 LNNTGAA
-2101 GGEERHFNSGLYTRD
+2101 GGEQRNFGYAYYTRN
-2116 RGIYNTFMER
+2116 RSAYSLLMSEVE
-2126 QNQFNIYNNP
+2126 QFNRSNDP
-2136 NSGDYRPGQMTMDQ
+2136 SSSDYKPGQYTFDQ
-2150 VRAGVGNFYESSIY
+2150 FIEKTRFSDTFFTSPIDYT
-2164 VVPITGSVIAQAVIQ
+2164 VPTAGSVIAQAVIQ
-2179 AAGAVTVNATS
+2179 AAGSVTVNATKE
-2190 RIDNSVIR
+2190 INNSVIR
-2198 PNATHIDTPA
+2198 PNATNIDTPA
-2208 ANRNTNSE
+2208 ANRNTNSD

-2269 GNAATGSGD
+2269 SKADTATGD
-2278 FSVSG
+2278 FSVNG
-2283 RVISAA
+2283 RVITAA
-2289 EREKTLDYNAV
+2289 DREKTLDYTAV
-2300 QERGFSLDG
+2300 QERGFNLDG

-2320 PLALD
+2320 PLVLD
-2325 NRAPSV
+2325 GRTPSI
-2331 TRVQGMPDIAPADN
+2331 TRVQGLPEIAPVDN

-2408 GLASDDAL
+2408 GIASDDQL

-2424 ISYKDPLNLQLGVSL
+2424 ISYKDSLNLQLGVSL

-2479 PNGALIQGQDVSLV
+2479 PNGALIQGQDVSLI

-2506 TNNLSMVA
+2506 TNNLNMVA

-2544 INGRD
+2544 VNGRD

-2566 TFKQEGQGYQLR
+2566 TFKQDGQGYQLR
-2578 NDVVSEASRFEATD
+2578 NDVASEASRFEATD

-2599 RDVLNLGSNLKAGG
+2599 RDVLNVGSNLKAGG

-2634 AYQRRRISGTE
+2634 AYQLRRISGTE
-2645 QTILQHTSA
+2645 QTILQHASA

-2788 RDEVTDVKN
+2788 RDEVTDVRN
-2797 VGSEVK
+2797 VGSEIK

-2818 QAAKLESGGGIAIVS
+2818 QAAKLESGGDIAIVS

-2846 DESHTKSKGDLAW
+2846 DESHTKSKSDMVW

-2873 QTQMIAEGSVVIKAV
+2873 QTQMIAQGSVVIKAV
-2888 DGLKIDIKQID
+2888 DGLKIDIKHID
-2899 QNTVSQTIDVMVKA
+2899 QHTVSQTIDVMVKA

-2925 RGDVDWRQVKEL
+2925 RGDVDWRKVQEV

-2943 SNSGLGAGAQ
+2943 NNSSLGGGAALV
-2953 IIIAIIVTYFTMG
+2953 IAIIVTYFTWG
-2966 AASGAIAAAGSGTS
+2966 AGAGLVGAASTTTTGLVANSVVTAVAVKGATSTINNKGNLGDIAKDVTSGDSLKGYAIAGLSGAIAKFAGVTGEFTAADLGRQLAVNSALRTVTNGGSFTKNIGQAAIDLTASVLSGMIYERVGTELVGSNLSTKVAVHAIVGGLIAEAAGGDFASGAIAAGANKALIQTFGEKLFPGEAHDRVLAMTSQLIGMTVAAGVGG
-2980 MASATAVGTAATS
+2980 SAKDQEV
-2993 AGWANAAGSTVLAG
+2993 AGWVAQQGTIYNELQHKEVEALIGEAKTCTATDSCRDVINKYADLNEANEKRLNAICESDPAKCKEAYGDWVASYDKTHEMISQVRAHGDLPDEVERMLGAVDLLNVNSRLKVVGVGIVDGALQAASNAAGE
-3007 MASNGAIS
+3007 
-3015 AINNRGNLSTVLKD
+3015 
-3029 VTSSDAMKGY
+3029 
-3039 VVSGVTAGL
+3039 
-3048 TAGVYDKWTGTQTG
+3048 AGVDIAPETVGMLSKWT
-3062 TSTALPNSGAVATVS
+3062 AMLF
-3077 PLSTWQGV
+3077 GV
-3085 GQFTANQVLQN
+3085 
-3096 GTSLLVDRALGG
+3096 
-3108 EARLGDALQ
+3108 
-3117 SSLAN
+3117 
-3122 AFAAYGF
+3122 
-3129 NLVGDVSKNR
+3129 
-3139 FAEGGITK
+3139 
-3147 IGLHAL
+3147 
-3153 MGGLAAE
+3153 
-3160 ASGGDFRTGALAAGV
+3160 
-3175 NEALLDSLAKNYAD
+3175 
-3189 MPDDQKKGLL
+3189 KK
-3199 VMNSQ
+3199 
-3204 LLGVLAASVQSNADA
+3204 
-3219 QSLQTGAWVA
+3219 
-3229 KNATQYNYLGDHQ
+3229 
-3242 KAQRAKELEESKDS
+3242 
-3256 LETLRI
+3256 
-3262 NTKWELID
+3262 
-3270 AGQDASFAGGAV
+3270 AGGANAKPLV
-3282 VGVPEGLL
+3282 TKGSDVTPEIIQ
-3290 DTVKGILEVAVSPI
+3290 K
-3304 ETYRALR
+3304 ALR
-3311 SVLESGDVLGNVSDA
+3311 DDKTISAQDGVSLPMIQRYVDRLLKGDVAPPIKMDGNVIVDGNHR
-3326 MKQSYIA
+3326 YIA
-3333 RIDNLEAEYERAGAG
+3333 AKILGKEPEIDPGVLTSYKASKKRPTVNLE
-3348 GSFNAGRETG
+3348 
-3358 KLISDVVALGTGVG
+3358 IS
-3372 GALKS
+3372 
-3377 GALLVEKVTAKVV
+3377 
-3390 KVELAGAKA
+3390 
-3399 TGEVAATVPRTPLAG
+3399 PLDWD
-3414 PTGNWKNYTHAE
+3414 N
-3426 AVIQTQASGRL
+3426 R
-3437 VNAEKAVID
+3437 
-3446 PSKVTSYALN
+3446 
-3456 TAHPVGGNKAKV
+3456 
-3468 FESALGYNQTNAASL
+3468 
-3483 ITKVQEGAALYPAKL
+3483 
-3498 GASDKFGQR
+3498 
-3507 ITIDMPIT
+3507 
-3515 GPNGNTATVRTGWI
+3515 
-3529 YDPGSATP
+3529 
-3537 RMTTLYVK
+3537 

>member
-1 MDVRQFAF
+1 MDVRHFAF
-9 LVRQPSA
+9 LARQPSA
-16 ALKSRDAF
+16 ALKNRDAF
-24 LGLPKRGVALILAN
+24 LGLPKRGLALILAN

-156 NPYGITCSG
+156 NPYGVSCNG

-178 GKPILDASGQLQR
+178 GKPILDNGRLDR

-208 DNVDR
+208 SNVDR
-213 FEIITRSARI
+213 FEIITRSAKI

-232 SVVAGRNDVDAKS
+232 TVIAGRNDVNA
-245 LQTTARADDGS
+245 QTLSATARADDGS

-270 MYAGAIKL
+270 MYAGAIRL

-289 DGTLMASG
+289 DGTLAASG
-297 GDIQLDATGRLSL
+297 GDIQLDANGRLSMV
-310 ANAKASEAVVIK
+310 NAKASEAVVVK
-322 AGQLDAAGAVYA
+322 AGQLDATGAVYA
-334 GTRVDVQTTT
+334 GTRIDVQTTT
-344 GLSNQKSLAA
+344 GLSNQQSLAA
-354 RDSITVTSGG
+354 RDSITLTSSGQ
-364 ALVNSGIIEAGVN
+364 VINNGIIEAGVN
-377 ADESRNAGGDVS
+377 GDESRNANGDVS
-389 LRAANLSNSGSVVA
+389 LSAATLKNTKSVVA
-403 SRTLTATANQTLNN
+403 SRNLTVTTAQTLDN
-417 QGGTLSGTTAVINAG
+417 QGGTLSGAKAVVNAG
-432 QLDNR
+432 QIDNR
-437 GGRVLGKDS
+437 GGRVLGTDS
-446 LKVTATGL
+446 LKVSATGL

-464 ENSTD
+464 DNNAD
-469 ATVTAALDNQNGRVI
+469 VTVTAALDNQNGRVI
-484 GLKNLTLNAGQLT
+484 GLKDLTLNAGQLT
-497 NDNGLV
+497 NDNGVV
-503 ASQAQARVTAGQ
+503 ASQEQARVTAGR
-515 LSNQAGEISASQTT
+515 LSNRVGEISASQTT
-529 VIVTNLDNRSGKL
+529 VTATTLDNRSGKL

-553 TIDNR
+553 AIDNR
-558 LGIFSASSLT
+558 LGIFSATSLLT
-568 VQAASLDNRDKGSI
+568 VQAASLDNSDKGSV
-582 AAQGVMNLTVAG
+582 ASQGNLTATIAG
-594 LLDNRNEGN
+594 LLDNHNEGN
-603 LVSQGAQQIT
+603 LISQGAQQVSV
-613 AGQLNN
+613 GQLNN
-619 SQGGLV
+619 AQAGLV

-636 SLINQGGLVI
+636 SLANQGGLVI
-646 ADGALTLTGGDLDN
+646 ADGALTLTGGSVDN
-660 SQAGVISTK
+660 SQKGVISSK
-669 AAAHVQL
+669 ADTRVELAS
-676 NQLNNSNGGKLGSDG
+676 LNNSNGGRLSSDG
-691 ALTLNANQLENGAG
+691 RLTLNANQLENGAG

-727 VSDGALNLTGASLD
+727 VSEGALSLTGTSLD
-741 NRNGGL
+741 NRNGGF
-747 IAATKGVDLRSQTIL
+747 IAATNGVDLRSQTVL
-762 NQQGEISSQARVLVV
+762 NQQGEISSQAKVLLV
-777 ADQLNNTT
+777 ADQLNNNA

-804 SNGLLAGR
+804 SKGLLAGR
-812 ESLALNGDQLD
+812 ESLVLNGGRLD
-823 NSLGGRVTS
+823 NSSGGRITS
-832 QKDLTISLT
+832 QKDLNINLT

-853 SEGGLTV
+853 SEGVLTV
-860 RAGTLDNSRG
+860 KAGTLDNSQG

-898 TATLVSTALN
+898 TATLVSAALN

-922 VRSAGLD
+922 VRSTGLD
-929 NSQRGSI
+929 NSQRGRI
-936 SSDAGITLNAGRLDN
+936 SSDAGITLNAGQLDN
-951 SQQGSIFAKST
+951 SQQGSIFAKSML
-962 VKATLTGL
+962 KATLTGL
-970 DQHDRGELISNTS
+970 DQHDRGELVSNS
-983 IDLDLSHGQ
+983 QIDLDLNHGQ

-1005 QLLLNNL
+1005 QLLLSNL
-1012 GTVDNSQG
+1012 GSVDNSQG
-1020 GEISSTQSFLLMA
+1020 GEISSTQSFLLAA
-1033 DALNNRGGKVI
+1033 DGLNNRGGKVI

-1065 SAKSVLQVAADSLDN
+1065 SAKNLLQVAADSLNN

-1089 GALDLKVTG
+1089 GALDLNVTG
-1098 VLDNHNQGQIFA
+1098 MLDNRNQGLISA
-1110 ATVLTTTSGSL
+1110 ATALSTTSGSL
-1121 NNSDK
+1121 NNSDR
-1126 GSLSAGTLQTLN
+1126 GRLSAGTLQTLT
-1138 TGALDNHQGGRIVSD
+1138 TGALDNHQGGQIVSD
-1153 GSQTVTAANVDNR
+1153 GSQTVTSANVDNR

-1172 QQALNLTTAN
+1172 QQTLNLTTAN

-1190 NSQADLTLTGQTV
+1190 NSQAGLTLTGKKVVSNQG
-1203 DSSLD
+1203 

-1235 AVSLDLQGGNLENSA
+1235 AVNLDLQGGNLDNSA

-1305 ADTVVNANKGLIS
+1305 ADAVVNANKGLIS
-1318 GWNGLTVVGNG
+1318 GWNGLTVVGDS
-1329 LDNSAEGTLSSKSG
+1329 LDNSTEGTLSSKSG
-1343 TLHTDLTGVLDN
+1343 TLHTRLTGGLDN
-1355 HAAGALVSMGKQT
+1355 HAAGALVSQGKQT
-1368 LIAGS
+1368 LIVGS

-1386 VDLNVAGRLD
+1386 VSLNVAGRLD

-1402 ISAAQHLGFNNAQ
+1402 ISAAQRLDFNNAQ

-1423 RINAANITFIGESL
+1423 RINAGNISLIGESL

-1446 QCTLD
+1446 QGTLD

-1466 ASGAALLLNAASLG
+1466 ASGAALLLNAASLD
-1480 NQGGQLVSQDRLDLT
+1480 NRGGQLVSQDRLDLT

-1520 AGDVQNQQDGLMFSQ
+1520 AGDIHNQQDGLIFSQ
-1535 KGKLDLT
+1535 KGKLDLA
-1542 ARALTNDQGTLQS
+1542 ARTLTNYQGTLQS

-1563 SGALSNQGGRVDSL
+1563 SGGLNNQGGRVDSL

-1606 TGLFTNSNGITQ
+1606 TGLFTNSGGITQ
-1618 AQSLDIQAKGGLL
+1618 AQSLNIEAKGGLL
-1631 NQMGHL
+1631 NQLGHL

-1642 ESRIVTTT
+1642 ENRIVTTT
-1650 FNNQGGGVYADTLL
+1650 FNNQGGGVYADTVL
-1664 KVTAQAFDNQGTA
+1664 KVTAQSFDNQGTA
-1677 AGKGGKVGARNID
+1677 AGNGGKVGARSID
-1690 FGLTGALSN
+1690 FGLTGTLSN
-1699 GYGLIESDD
+1699 SYGLIESDD
-1708 VLRLAAQT
+1708 ALRLAAQT
-1716 INNVGGNLR
+1716 ISNVGGNLR
-1725 AMGRTGTTDIDV
+1725 AMGRTGTTDIEV

-1752 EHLNLQAA
+1752 ENLNLHAG

-1765 GGRIVHTGTGTFD
+1765 GGRIVHTGTGRFD

-1793 NGQLD
+1793 SGQLD

-1805 NSSVLQAGRLNL
+1805 NSSVIQAGRLNL
-1817 DIGQFTQ
+1817 EIGQFTQ
-1824 TDSGQLLG
+1824 TASGQLLG
-1832 AQSLIGIGDTWT
+1832 AQSLTGTGDTW
-1844 NDGLLASDG
+1844 NNEGLLASDG
-1853 TLSVTL
+1853 TLNVTL

-1866 GRVSSLGNMSLTSA
+1866 GRVSSLGGMTLAAAN
-1880 SMDLGENARIAGGA
+1880 MDLGENARIAGGA
-1894 LNQVTSTSLN
+1894 VTQITTTNVLN
-1904 NHGRLTAIGDLTVNA
+1904 NRGRLTSVGDLTVNA
-1919 TTLNNYGTLGGAGKV
+1919 ATLNNYGTLGGAEKV
-1934 RLNATHLV
+1934 RLNATHLL

-1952 DMALRV
+1952 DMTLRV

-1977 RDDASARSSLIENV
+1977 RDDAGARSSLIENV

-1996 SGTGMRLLAD
+1996 SSAGMRLLAD

-2013 QFTTEM
+2013 QFSTEK

-2042 FNSVE
+2042 FTSVE

-2057 ASAFINA
+2057 ASSFINA

-2116 RGIYNTFMER
+2116 RGIYNTFIAR
-2126 QNQFNIYNNP
+2126 QNQFNTYNNP
-2136 NSGDYRPGQMTMDQ
+2136 SSGDYRPGQMTMEQ
-2150 VRAGVGNFYESSIY
+2150 VRAGVGNFYESSSY
-2164 VVPITGSVIAQAVIQ
+2164 VVPTSGSVIAQAVIQ
-2179 AAGAVTVNATS
+2179 AAGSVTVNATS
-2190 RIDNSVIR
+2190 KIDNSVIR
-2198 PNATHIDTPA
+2198 PNATNIDIPA
-2208 ANRNTNSE
+2208 ANRNTNSD

-2258 LSGQAAKGGAA
+2258 LSGQAAKTDAA
-2269 GNAATGSGD
+2269 GKAATGNAD
-2278 FSVSG
+2278 FSANG
-2283 RVISAA
+2283 RVITAA
-2289 EREKTLDYNAV
+2289 DREKTLDYSAV

-2325 NRAPSV
+2325 NRSPSI
-2331 TRVQGMPDIAPADN
+2331 TRVQGLPEIAPVDN

-2408 GLASDDAL
+2408 GIASDDKL

-2424 ISYKDPLNLQLGVSL
+2424 ISYKDSLNLQLGVSL
-2439 TAEQVAA
+2439 SAAQVAA

-2479 PNGALIQGQDVSLV
+2479 PNGALIQGQDVSLI

-2566 TFKQEGQGYQLR
+2566 TFKQEGEGYQLR

-2599 RDVLNLGSNLKAGG
+2599 RDVLNLGSHLKAGG
-2613 NASVTAGRDVL
+2613 NASVSAGRDVV

-2634 AYQRRRISGTE
+2634 AYQRRRVKGTE
-2645 QTILQHTSA
+2645 QTTLQHASG

-2685 AGENLT
+2685 AGNNLT
-2691 LAAAANEQHDYSK
+2691 LAAAANEEHEYSK
-2704 GKKGGTK
+2704 GKKGDTK
-2711 TTTQLDDVTQ
+2711 TTTQLDNVTQ

-2732 IAIAGTDLTLVA
+2732 IAVAGTDLTLVA

-2753 YVHADNELQMLA
+2753 YVHADNELQLLA

-2775 MSKKGSWGSKKTQ
+2775 MSKKGNWGSKKTQ

-2797 VGSEVK
+2797 VGSEIK

-2818 QAAKLESGGGIAIVS
+2818 QAAKLDSGGDIAIVS

-2846 DESHTKSKGDLAW
+2846 QESHEKSNGDAFW

-2873 QTQMIAEGSVVIKAV
+2873 QTQMVAEGNIAIKAV
-2888 DGLKIDIKQID
+2888 EGLKIDVRQVN
-2899 QNTVSQTIDVMVKA
+2899 QQTVSQSIDAMVKA
-2913 DPQLAWLKEAEQ
+2913 DPQLAWIKDAEA
-2925 RGDVDWRQVKEL
+2925 RGDVDWRQVKEI

-2943 SNSGLGAGAQ
+2943 SNSGLGPASQ
-2953 IIIAIIVTYFTMG
+2953 IIIAIVMAAVVGPLAATAAGGGTVG
-2966 AASGAIAAAGSGTS
+2966 AVAGAVASGASTN
-2980 MASATAVGTAATS
+2980 ATVS
-2993 AGWANAAGSTVLAG
+2993 VV
-3007 MASNGAIS
+3007 
-3015 AINNRGNLSTVLKD
+3015 NNRGNLGAVLKD

-3039 VVSGVTAGL
+3039 VIAGATAGL
-3048 TAGVYDKWTGTQTG
+3048 TAAYFGDWTGTQTNTITG
-3062 TSTALPNSGAVATVS
+3062 KVTTPGLLN
-3077 PLSTWQGV
+3077 TWSGV
-3085 GQFTANQVLQN
+3085 GKFAANQTLQS
-3096 GTSLLVDRALGG
+3096 GTSLLLSKALGQSG
-3108 EARLGDALQ
+3108 SASDALK
-3117 SSLAN
+3117 SALFNTLA
-3122 AFAAYGF
+3122 AASF
-3129 NLVGDVSKNR
+3129 NLVGNYTEGVV
-3139 FAEGGITK
+3139 AEGSAPKVAI
-3147 IGLHAL
+3147 HA
-3153 MGGLAAE
+3153 MVGGLLAE
-3160 ASGGDFRTGALAAGV
+3160 ATGGDFKTGALAAGA
-3175 NEALLDSLAKNYAD
+3175 NEALVTHLNTLV
-3189 MPDDQKKGLL
+3189 KGNEELL
-3199 VMNSQ
+3199 TMSSQ
-3204 LLGVLAASVQSNADA
+3204 IVGVLAAAGQKDADA
-3219 QSLQTGAWVA
+3219 ASMEKAAWVA
-3229 KNATQYNYLGDHQ
+3229 KNATQYNYLGEHQ
-3242 KAQRAKELEESKDS
+3242 KAQREKELAESEDA
-3256 LETLRI
+3256 LDRLRI

-3282 VGVPEGLL
+3282 VGVPEGVL
-3290 DTVKGILEVAVSPI
+3290 DTVKGILEAAGSPI
-3304 ETYRALR
+3304 QTFRALR
-3311 SVLESGDVLGNVSDA
+3311 SVLESEDVLGHVSA
-3326 MKQSYIA
+3326 TMKQSYIE
-3333 RIDNLEAEYERAGAG
+3333 RIDNLQSEYERAGAS
-3348 GSFNAGRETG
+3348 GSFNAGREAG

-3390 KVELAGAKA
+3390 KAELTVAKATGAGKAPYTSTASPDAEAGMPYAHPVKEVGAKA
-3399 TGEVAATVPRTPLAG
+3399 TDAAKGQEASAARDALAESLAPLKGKAPATVTGGYNVKTGEVAARPCG
-3414 PTGNWKNYTHAE
+3414 GGKCAE
-3426 AVIQTQASGRL
+3426 DHV
-3437 VNAEKAVID
+3437 VD
-3446 PSKVTSYALN
+3446 AL
-3456 TAHPVGGNKAKV
+3456 GGNKEDVRFTEAMR
-3468 FESALGYNQTNAASL
+3468 
-3483 ITKVQEGAALYPAKL
+3483 P
-3498 GASDKFGQR
+3498 
-3507 ITIDMPIT
+3507 
-3515 GPNGNTATVRTGWI
+3515 RTGDQVPVCPRCEST
-3529 YDPGSATP
+3529 YGREPFPPGTRFKSDE
-3537 RMTTLYVK
+3537 